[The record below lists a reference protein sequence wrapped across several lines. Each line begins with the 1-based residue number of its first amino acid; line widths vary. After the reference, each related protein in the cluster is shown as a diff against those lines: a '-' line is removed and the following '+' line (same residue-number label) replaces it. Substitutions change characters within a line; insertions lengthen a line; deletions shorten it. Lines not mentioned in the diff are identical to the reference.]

1 MKSKFSYKSKRT
13 IIIAAIITVLLAGT
27 ATGVYFF
34 TKGNAQAQAAG
45 DNNTTQEQY
54 GDAPEEN
61 KNEQQN
67 NTTENEQNKNEQ
79 GETTPNQQEEQETE
93 RQEQTT
99 NNNQTTQN
107 EQTTTTTTGEVP
119 NQEYVTE
126 REETVKNPWESL
138 EVGWGPTQFASIA
151 STANLTAKK
160 SNLEIHKT
168 VDKESVKIG
177 DTLTYT
183 ISVKNNGD
191 KVAKAIIY
199 DNVPEG
205 TVLLNKDNN
214 EDENTKKLT
223 WRVTVEPGKT
233 ENVEFTVRVKAE
245 KGTIKNSAIVN
256 GKTTEET
263 ETGII
268 NITGKKEVNTS
279 EAKVGDTLT
288 YTITL
293 TNSGNAT
300 GTVTVTDEIPAGTTL
315 VEKSITNNG
324 VESNGTITWTDVEVK
339 AGDTV
344 EVSFKV
350 TINNDT
356 KTSVR
361 NTAVIDDNKP
371 TEEVETKVANITGAK
386 SVDKSTAKVGET
398 LKYTITLTNSGN
410 ATGTVT
416 VTDEIPTGTRIKDE
430 NTTGYN
436 KETNTMTWSNV
447 EVKANGETATLTLE
461 VVVKDNTTD
470 TVKNV
475 AKIDNKE
482 IPEKPETK
490 VANITGTK
498 TVDKTEAK
506 VGDTLTY
513 TIKLTNSGNG
523 DGKVTVTD
531 EIPTG
536 TRIKDENTTGYNKET
551 NTMTWSNVEVKAGKT
566 AEVSFKV
573 TINNDTKTSVT
584 NKAVIDGN
592 KPTEEVETKV
602 ANITTVKISTGKHAD
617 GTPVTDKNLL
627 HELDEITYTLTAT
640 NSGNAEGEV
649 VLTDVIPEGTT
660 LVENSISKPGAIDD
674 NGKITWKVVVP
685 AKNGEVDGKVE
696 VSFTVTIN
704 PFKSGDNNVTD
715 ENGKTI
721 RKIYNLVATQDGT
734 TITPGTTDEVEKE
747 YITITVNK
755 TWNDNETQAKR
766 RPSKIRFELYAGSD
780 FVEGYDMD
788 TIKNDSYTFAKQPK
802 YSSNGN
808 VINYTIKETE
818 INVNDLKFYESTKTE
833 NTDNSGNKTY
843 NFTNTFRKPTD
854 TKKITVTKKW
864 DDNNNAAHKR
874 AEKVT
879 LQLNGKDITLSTN
892 NASSSNG
899 NIWSI
904 ETDVDIYDDNGEEI
918 NYIATEKDVPQWY
931 KKVEDGTTTVTNTFK
946 APTEEKYDIT
956 LEKIWDDNNN
966 NAEKRPSSVK
976 FDLYKINV
984 NQEEELV
991 EKDIELKGD
1000 SKTDRWSITKN
1011 VQKYDEKANVIE
1023 YFVVENE
1030 TGSIFYEKTEQTGLS
1045 VTNKFTVPDTTT
1057 EIPVTKIWNDRNN
1070 VNRTDKVEFK
1080 ITGNDSTNNSKT
1092 VELTRTNALAE
1103 NENVWTTKVTELRKY
1118 NKTNGNEIEYSVE
1131 EINIPEGYIMT
1142 KNGNEITNS
1151 LPGIE
1156 VTKVVK
1162 KVNDIEAK
1170 GDITVKADDVIEYEI
1185 TVKNIG
1191 TVELQDL
1198 TVTDNLKVYTN
1209 KEKPEVT
1216 TNTLAENVT
1225 LNVEETKNYTVYY
1238 KVTAEDVKIGAKTLR
1253 NTATASAKYTDSN
1266 KEKQT
1271 VEDYDNADVTIK
1283 ELPGVEIVKT
1293 QKVNEKDVTES
1304 TKVEPGDVID
1314 YTITVTNTGNT
1325 ILNDVTVD
1333 DSMLNQKTFKTIEG
1347 KWEIGTLEIG
1357 SHVTIKAQYT
1367 VQEEDMEKGKVQNVA
1382 TVETTSTEKKQDEVE
1397 VPTIEWKSDISVKK
1411 ESKLVKKADVNTIS
1425 GKAEYGDTIK
1435 YTITATNKGRKQ
1447 GTIDITDK
1455 VPEGTT
1461 LKETN
1466 NDTNLTTEELRK
1478 LATTDGLTKTLTV
1491 AGNDGKND
1499 GTESIYFE
1507 VLVTAKPGE
1516 KIQNIASASDGT
1528 EPEEPG
1534 YNVEKKVSVKKNTR
1548 IPKIKNSN
1556 VVIVLDVSGSMNY
1569 KPDGNKAHRHEETRL
1584 YAAQQ
1589 ACNNLIDSMFKD
1601 DSTGCQVSVVT
1612 FSSGEGWV
1620 YSEHGY
1626 PYWGDVDNATLQG
1639 TATNS
1644 SEATTLKNTIN
1655 DLTANGGTR
1664 IAAGINEANTEIN
1677 RLAEKNK
1684 NNQNIVIV
1692 LSDGDFK
1699 VKDNGEIDK
1708 SAGETKSR
1716 VKTASRD
1723 LKTSKCAPTVYAVA
1737 FASSETGLMKNTIA
1751 SDANKTFKTAS
1762 DYTALLDIFTEIG
1775 SEIGG
1780 GEKVEVE
1787 SNGGLIELPG
1797 LDENEDITIKLNGDT
1812 TGTTGRFGDDF
1823 FKDKIIKLEA
1833 DGKYY
1838 LNTKAEGFDASD
1850 KIEIE
1855 YCEVEQGN

>member
-1 MKSKFSYKSKRT
+1 MKARINYKSKKT
-13 IIIAAIITVLLAGT
+13 IIIIAIAVVLLIAAITGTVA
-27 ATGVYFF
+27 YI
-34 TKGNAQAQAAG
+34 KGNNNAAAAMENTEVTEPANNG
-45 DNNTTQEQY
+45 NDSNNNGGVENPNTPNTDNPEQIPII
-54 GDAPEEN
+54 DDN
-61 KNEQQN
+61 QN
-67 NTTENEQNKNEQ
+67 P
-79 GETTPNQQEEQETE
+79 TTPAQNGDT
-93 RQEQTT
+93 TT
-99 NNNQTTQN
+99 NPG
-107 EQTTTTTTGEVP
+107 TTTGTTTGNAGTTVPDTEYTQTTVVENPWKTEDITWAPISLQARTETASLNINTPNLEVTKTAYVG
-119 NQEYVTE
+119 NQEITAEQTNTVVQPGQEITYVI
-126 REETVKNPWESL
+126 RIKNTGNL
-138 EVGWGPTQFASIA
+138 PT
-151 STANLTAKK
+151 ST
-160 SNLEIHKT
+160 IR
-168 VDKESVKIG
+168 
-177 DTLTYT
+177 T
-183 ISVKNNGD
+183 ID
-191 KVAKAIIY
+191 AI
-199 DNVPEG
+199 PEG
-205 TVLLNKDNN
+205 TEL
-214 EDENTKKLT
+214 
-223 WRVTVEPGKT
+223 VE
-233 ENVEFTVRVKAE
+233 
-245 KGTIKNSAIVN
+245 GTISEGGELVN
-256 GKTTEET
+256 GKITWKNVIAAGETVELSFKVKVISEKEITLISNTAKVNGEDTPTTET
-263 ETGII
+263 PVVT
-268 NITGKKEVNTS
+268 TAKEAYLVVDGELAEATS
-279 EAKVGDTLT
+279 AKVGDTLR
-288 YTITL
+288 YVITITN
-293 TNSGNAT
+293 NSNVPGKT
-300 GTVTVTDEIPAGTTL
+300 TVTDTIPDGTEIVDGTISEDGKL
-315 VEKSITNNG
+315 DG
-324 VESNGTITWTDVEVK
+324 RTITWSDV
-339 AGDTV
+339 A
-344 EVSFKV
+344 
-350 TINNDT
+350 
-356 KTSVR
+356 
-361 NTAVIDDNKP
+361 
-371 TEEVETKVANITGAK
+371 
-386 SVDKSTAKVGET
+386 
-398 LKYTITLTNSGN
+398 
-410 ATGTVT
+410 
-416 VTDEIPTGTRIKDE
+416 
-430 NTTGYN
+430 
-436 KETNTMTWSNV
+436 
-447 EVKANGETATLTLE
+447 VKANGET
-461 VVVKDNTTD
+461 
-470 TVKNV
+470 TVSFDV
-475 AKIDNKE
+475 I
-482 IPEKPETK
+482 I
-490 VANITGTK
+490 
-498 TVDKTEAK
+498 
-506 VGDTLTY
+506 
-513 TIKLTNSGNG
+513 
-523 DGKVTVTD
+523 
-531 EIPTG
+531 
-536 TRIKDENTTGYNKET
+536 NKET
-551 NTMTWSNVEVKAGKT
+551 AAGEVVK
-566 AEVSFKV
+566 E
-573 TINNDTKTSVT
+573 VT
-584 NKAVIDGN
+584 NAAVVGE
-592 KPTEEVETKV
+592 KETPQVITPV
-602 ANITTVKISTGKHAD
+602 ANITTVKSST
-617 GTPVTDKNLL
+617 PSSEPL
-627 HELDEITYTLTAT
+627 HELDRITYTLTAT
-640 NSGNAEGEV
+640 NSGNAEGTV
-649 VLTDVIPEGTT
+649 VLTDTIPEGTT
-660 LVENSISKPGAIDD
+660 VVEETISKGGVLEG
-674 NGKITWKVVVP
+674 NTITW
-685 AKNGEVDGKVE
+685 NNVE
-696 VSFTVTIN
+696 VAANGGETTVSFEVTIN
-704 PFKSGDNNVTD
+704 PFESET
-715 ENGKTI
+715 KTI
-721 RKIYNLVATQDGT
+721 VNDQAKQDGNP
-734 TITPGTTDEVEKE
+734 INSTTDEAEKV
-747 YITITVNK
+747 YVDITVSK
-755 TWNDNETQAKR
+755 SWKDNETQAQR
-766 RPSKIRFELYAGSD
+766 RPTQIRFELYANG
-780 FVEGYDMD
+780 EYTNKYYDMSTEKD
-788 TIKNDSYTFAKQPK
+788 NTYKFAKQPK

-1000 SKTDRWSITKN
+1000 SKGDSKTDRWSITKN

-1070 VNRTDKVEFK
+1070 VNRTNKVEFK

-1103 NENVWTTKVTELRKY
+1103 NGNVWTTKVTELRKY

-1191 TVELQDL
+1191 TVELQDV

-1253 NTATASAKYTDSN
+1253 NTAAASAKYTDSN

-1466 NDTNLTTEELRK
+1466 NDTNLTTEELGK

-1584 YAAQQ
+1584 YAAKQ
-1589 ACNNLIDSMFKD
+1589 ACNNLIDGMFKD
-1601 DSTGCQVSVVT
+1601 SATGCQVSVVT
-1612 FSSGEGWV
+1612 FSSKNNNRWTGL
-1620 YSEHGY
+1620 
-1626 PYWGDVDNATLQG
+1626 GDDNEQTIG
-1639 TATNS
+1639 TATNGY
-1644 SEATTLKNTIN
+1644 EATTLKKDIN
-1655 DLTANGGTR
+1655 KLEADGGTR
-1664 IAAGINEANTEIN
+1664 IAAGIKKANTEIN
-1677 RLAEKNK
+1677 RLAQGNNNK
-1684 NNQNIVIV
+1684 NIVIV
-1692 LSDGDFK
+1692 LSDGDFTIENN
-1699 VKDNGEIDK
+1699 VIVG
-1708 SAGETKSR
+1708 SAGEKESR
-1716 VKTASRD
+1716 VIKYSKE
-1723 LKTSKCAPTVYAVA
+1723 LKNSNCKPTVYAVA
-1737 FASSETGLMKNTIA
+1737 FASKESGLMKNTIA
-1751 SDANKTFKTAS
+1751 SDPNSTFKTAS
-1762 DYTALLDIFTEIG
+1762 DYSSLLDIFTEIG

-1780 GEKVEVE
+1780 GEKVEVA

-1823 FKDKIIKLEA
+1823 FKDKIIKSEA

-1838 LNTKAEGFDASD
+1838 LNTKAEGFGAGD